1 MAHKESLKKAVQI
14 EGGGYRWEWN
24 GQHGVRHQVDWLKNG
39 QTFWNVF
46 HGKHLLRE
54 QEPWFLVTARGEVQE
69 NIKYFRNAGLDLR
82 MANIAMGTAG
92 LVPDQHIDGAWCSC
106 YDCNHP
112 EETP

>member
-1 MAHKESLKKAVQI
+1 
-14 EGGGYRWEWN
+14 
-24 GQHGVRHQVDWLKNG
+24 
-39 QTFWNVF
+39 
-46 HGKHLLRE
+46 
-54 QEPWFLVTARGEVQE
+54 LVTARGEVQE